1 MIKSMRSG
9 RVGYR
14 RLLRPLVGV
23 VVAYAVAA
31 QSLLI
36 ALGGFA
42 LPTQADQT
50 PPALVLC
57 HHEDQGAAG
66 LPNGDTPHAG
76 CTHCLFC
83 FAGAHVAVIGAQPVL
98 LHRLAAAGVDA
109 LPVVDD
115 QRLPGL
121 PPHSIA
127 EPRGPPFRA

>member
-1 MIKSMRSG
+1 MFGAFRSS
-9 RVGYR
+9 RVGHG
-14 RLLRPLVGV
+14 RLLRPLVGI
-23 VVAYAVAA
+23 VVAYAVAT

-42 LPTQADQT
+42 LAAPTDQT
-50 PPALVLC
+50 PPAIVLC
-57 HHEDQGAAG
+57 HHEEQGPAE
-66 LPNGDTPHAG
+66 LPNGNSPHAG

-98 LHRLAAAGVDA
+98 LHRLGAELSDA
-109 LPVVDD
+109 LAAVDD
-115 QRLPGL
+115 QYVPGL